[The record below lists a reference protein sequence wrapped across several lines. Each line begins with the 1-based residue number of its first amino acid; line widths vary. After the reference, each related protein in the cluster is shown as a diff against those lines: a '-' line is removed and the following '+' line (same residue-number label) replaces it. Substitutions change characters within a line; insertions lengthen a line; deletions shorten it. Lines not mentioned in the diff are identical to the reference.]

1 MPVPTQ
7 SFIGVDLH
15 KCTVS
20 LAAVSSL
27 GEKMNC
33 LNISTKSVGK
43 IEEWL
48 AALPRPTQLAVEACP
63 FVEWFIERF
72 RPCVDRIDI

>member
-1 MPVPTQ
+1 MCDTTR

-20 LAAVSSL
+20 LGAVDLL
-27 GEKMNC
+27 GEKTTY
-33 LNISTKSVGK
+33 LKIRTKSVGK

-48 AALPRPTQLAVEACP
+48 AALPRPTHPAVEAWL
-63 FVEWFIERF
+63 FEE
-72 RPCVDRIDI
+72 